1 MFLFFI
7 MLLGSLLGPS
17 APKNTFVGC
26 LNRLSDGTLQFGAVP
41 SGELFVVRGQTSLV
55 EEHINQLVRVFG
67 TSSPND
73 NRNALPSL
81 TVARVQT
88 LGETCTS
95 LLPGKQF
102 EQVPGKVGE
111 DLVAVPV
118 TSTPTEAETTPGF
131 QTEAASSE
139 SARSQSVPVVRRV
152 ESLAAPAHPD
162 QVAQSEAAANV
173 NSSAVDRT
181 EIRPGHALGVDSS
194 AGSK

>member
-17 APKNTFVGC
+17 APKNTSVGC
-26 LNRLSDGTLQFGAVP
+26 LNRLSNGTLQFGAVP
-41 SGELFVVRGQTSLV
+41 SGELFVVRGQTSLA

-67 TSSPND
+67 TSSPNN

-131 QTEAASSE
+131 QTEGASSE

-173 NSSAVDRT
+173 NSSAVERT
-181 EIRPGHALGVDSS
+181 EIRPGHALGVGSS